1 MSVWLWA
8 SVAMA
13 GEERAPHSATW
24 RTECNCVRL
33 VYDDGHQVDVPLPT
47 VASVLVIERPDGLHE
62 IALHTTAGEDVVVYR
77 APCLLARDFGLRFAT
92 NGGFTLTGADPL
104 SMCPDS
110 ISADMEE
117 WRESVQDFTMVSSL
131 GLSLVQLEASGSGGP
146 LLDVQRNLSGQ
157 RGTLAHCFTEE
168 HARGAGSYKLVFGQT
183 GAVTTARTMHT
194 TGSAVVDACITD
206 TLLAVPGPVG
216 DGRGR
221 ARVDVA
227 FQPETGAAPR

>member
-8 SVAMA
+8 SVAFA

-24 RTECNCVRL
+24 RSECNCVRL
-33 VYDDGHQVDVPLPT
+33 VYDDGHQVDVPLPS
-47 VASVLVIERPDGLHE
+47 VASVLAIARPDGLHE
-62 IALHTTAGEDVVVYR
+62 IALHTTGGEDVVVYR

-92 NGGFTLTGADPL
+92 NGGFTLTGVDPAT
-104 SMCPDS
+104 MCPDS
-110 ISADMEE
+110 ISSDVAE
-117 WRESVQDFTMVSSL
+117 WRESMQDFTMVSNL

-146 LLDVQRNLSGQ
+146 LLDVQRNLSAQ

-168 HARGAGSYKLVFGQT
+168 NAHGAGSYKLVFGQT
-183 GAVTTARTMHT
+183 GAVAVARTMHT
-194 TGSAVVDACITD
+194 TGSDVVDTCITD

-227 FQPETGAAPR
+227 FEPTGAAPR